1 MSRRGAGTAAVLT
14 GEGARCAVS
23 TQALSSRELQAL
35 HELTLAAVTARRR
48 LPAPGACPRVG
59 RRVCRIQSLTLVTV
73 NCELCLAS
81 PVAYYCPPVFG
92 PKKKEKRIFVIL
104 RSYSFPVGVGG
115 ESVPP
120 LATKKNAR
128 APLPLSLRHRPP
140 CCGIRLRSGCCS
152 RNRAPSHLVA
162 HCCSYPF
169 STSVCPWRRRRSS
182 PTSSI
187 AAAAPG
193 F

>member
-104 RSYSFPVGVGG
+104 RSYDY
-115 ESVPP
+115 
-120 LATKKNAR
+120 LLT
-128 APLPLSLRHRPP
+128 
-140 CCGIRLRSGCCS
+140 S
-152 RNRAPSHLVA
+152 RR
-162 HCCSYPF
+162 C
-169 STSVCPWRRRRSS
+169 RRRRKCPSFGNKKKREGSS
-182 PTSSI
+182 PPLSETPASMLRHP
-187 AAAAPG
+187 AAQRMLQPEQG
-193 F
+193 TFS